1 VRDTRTQRR
10 RLLIALGLAAAVFL
24 VEALAAIFANSLA
37 LLAEAF
43 HVLVDVAA
51 LGIAATA
58 LWLAGR
64 QADERRT
71 FGLLRLEILGTVLNT
86 VLLLVVA
93 SVVLVEGLRRFSE
106 PSQVQSGLVL
116 LVGVVGLGL
125 LRLEILGTV
134 LNTVLLLVV
143 ASVVLVEGLRR
154 FSEPSQVQSGLVLLV
169 GVVGLASNGI
179 SIFLLRDPHASLVV
193 RAAYL
198 DVLSDVVGSAAVIV
212 SALATI
218 LAGRQLA
225 DTLAAFL
232 IVALIVPRAVTLL
245 REAIDVLLEATPR
258 GVDLEV
264 LRRHVLACTG
274 VSDIHDLHVWT
285 ITSGMN
291 VLSAHVIV
299 HAGADPNAVLDE
311 LESCLRGDFDIE
323 HSTFQLESED
333 RKRLERAGH
342 P

>member
-1 VRDTRTQRR
+1 MVMSGVICATWGPPDLPGIRRGLGPLQLLDCTVHFVRDTRTQRR
-10 RLLIALGLAAAVFL
+10 RLLIALGLAAAVFV

-116 LVGVVGLGL
+116 LVGVVGL
-125 LRLEILGTV
+125 
-134 LNTVLLLVV
+134 
-143 ASVVLVEGLRR
+143 
-154 FSEPSQVQSGLVLLV
+154 
-169 GVVGLASNGI
+169 ASNGI

-212 SALATI
+212 SALATS

-232 IVALIVPRAVTLL
+232 IVPLIVPRAVSLL

-274 VSDIHDLHVWT
+274 VSEIHDLHVWT

-291 VLSAHVIV
+291 VISAHVVV
-299 HAGADPNAVLDE
+299 HAGADANAVLDE

-333 RKRLERAGH
+333 RTRLERAGH
-342 P
+342 R

>member
-1 VRDTRTQRR
+1 VHDTRTQRK
-10 RLLIALGLAAAVFL
+10 RLLIALGLAAAVFV
-24 VEALAAIFANSLA
+24 VEAFAAIFANSLA

-43 HVLVDVAA
+43 HMLIDVAA

-106 PSQVQSGLVL
+106 PS
-116 LVGVVGLGL
+116 
-125 LRLEILGTV
+125 
-134 LNTVLLLVV
+134 
-143 ASVVLVEGLRR
+143 
-154 FSEPSQVQSGLVLLV
+154 PVQSGLVLLV

-179 SIFLLRDPHASLVV
+179 SIFLLRDPQASLVV

-258 GVDLEV
+258 GVNLEV

-274 VSDIHDLHVWT
+274 VSDVHDLHVWT

-291 VLSAHVIV
+291 VLSAHVVV
-299 HAGADPNAVLDE
+299 HAGADANAVLDE
-311 LESCLRGDFDIE
+311 LETCLRGDFDIE

>member
-1 VRDTRTQRR
+1 LLDCTVHIVRDTSRQRS
-10 RLLIALGLAAAVFL
+10 RLLIALGLAVVLFI
-24 VEALAAIFANSLA
+24 VEGSAAILANSLA

-58 LWLAGR
+58 LWLASR

-86 VLLLVVA
+86 VLLLLVA

-106 PSQVQSGLVL
+106 PSPVQSGLVL
-116 LVGVVGLGL
+116 VVGILGL
-125 LRLEILGTV
+125 AT
-134 LNTVLLLVV
+134 N
-143 ASVVLVEGLRR
+143 A
-154 FSEPSQVQSGLVLLV
+154 
-169 GVVGLASNGI
+169 I
-179 SIFLLRDPHASLVV
+179 SILLLRDPHASLVV

-198 DVLSDVVGSAAVIV
+198 DVLSDVVGSGAVVV

-218 LAGRQLA
+218 FAGRQLA

-232 IVALIVPRAVTLL
+232 IVALIVPRAVSLL

-274 VSDIHDLHVWT
+274 VSEIHDLHVWT

-291 VLSAHVIV
+291 VISAHVVV
-299 HAGADPNAVLDE
+299 HAGADANAVLDE

-333 RKRLERAGH
+333 RTRLERAGH

>member
-10 RLLIALGLAAAVFL
+10 RLLIALGLAAAVFV
-24 VEALAAIFANSLA
+24 VEALAAVFANSLA

-116 LVGVVGLGL
+116 LVG
-125 LRLEILGTV
+125 
-134 LNTVLLLVV
+134 
-143 ASVVLVEGLRR
+143 
-154 FSEPSQVQSGLVLLV
+154 
-169 GVVGLASNGI
+169 
-179 SIFLLRDPHASLVV
+179 FLLRDPHASLVV

>member
-1 VRDTRTQRR
+1 MGSLQTVEGLRPSDLDCTVHFVRDTRTQRR
-10 RLLIALGLAAAVFL
+10 RLLIALGLAAALFV

-71 FGLLRLEILGTVLNT
+71 F
-86 VLLLVVA
+86 
-93 SVVLVEGLRRFSE
+93 
-106 PSQVQSGLVL
+106 
-116 LVGVVGLGL
+116 GL

>member
-1 VRDTRTQRR
+1 MRDTSRQRS
-10 RLLIALGLAAAVFL
+10 RLLIALGLAVALFVVEGFAAVL
-24 VEALAAIFANSLA
+24 ANSLA

-43 HVLVDVAA
+43 HVLVDIAA

-64 QADERRT
+64 RADERRT

-86 VLLLVVA
+86 VLLLLVA
-93 SVVLVEGLRRFSE
+93 SVVLIEGLRRFSE
-106 PSQVQSGLVL
+106 PSPVQSGLVL
-116 LVGVVGLGL
+116 VVGVLGL
-125 LRLEILGTV
+125 AT
-134 LNTVLLLVV
+134 N
-143 ASVVLVEGLRR
+143 A
-154 FSEPSQVQSGLVLLV
+154 
-169 GVVGLASNGI
+169 I
-179 SIFLLRDPHASLVV
+179 SIFLLRDPHSSLVV

-198 DVLSDVVGSAAVIV
+198 DVLADVVGSAAVVV

-218 LAGRQLA
+218 FAGRQLA

-274 VSDIHDLHVWT
+274 VSEIHDLHVWT

-291 VLSAHVIV
+291 VLSAHVVV
-299 HAGADPNAVLDE
+299 HAGADANAVLDE

-333 RKRLERAGH
+333 RKRLERAAH